1 MLQCPFSGTVSL
13 RMLQVSV
20 PQYPE
25 VGQSVE
31 LLCQFELQGEKLY
44 TVSWYK
50 DFNELYR
57 FVPRGSPKQHVY
69 WIDGIKVNVSI
80 RAQPIVRNIA
90 SGLKVGSWSLIT
102 SCNLPPPHN
111 TTSVATL
118 YILFIRD
125 QVVKVKNNVIV
136 G

>member
-1 MLQCPFSGTVSL
+1 MALRENVCSSVPFSGTVSL
-13 RMLQVSV
+13 RMLHVSV

-69 WIDGIKVNVSI
+69 WIDGIKVDVSI
-80 RAQPIVRNIA
+80 RTQPTLLYKVAQ
-90 SGLKVGSWSLIT
+90 K
-102 SCNLPPPHN
+102 
-111 TTSVATL
+111 
-118 YILFIRD
+118 
-125 QVVKVKNNVIV
+125 
-136 G
+136 

>member
-1 MLQCPFSGTVSL
+1 
-13 RMLQVSV
+13 MLQVSV

-80 RAQPIVRNIA
+80 RAQPIVRTIA
-90 SGLKVGSWSLIT
+90 SSSKVGSWRSLIT
-102 SCNLPPPHN
+102 SCNLPPHKHN
-111 TTSVATL
+111 TNSIATL
-118 YILFIRD
+118 YVLFIFD

>member
-1 MLQCPFSGTVSL
+1 MKKKALRENVCYSVPFSGTVSL

-80 RAQPIVRNIA
+80 GVQPCKQQAEYYSKRHE
-90 SGLKVGSWSLIT
+90 SSQLEFDHRL
-102 SCNLPPPHN
+102 
-111 TTSVATL
+111 
-118 YILFIRD
+118 
-125 QVVKVKNNVIV
+125 
-136 G
+136 

>member
-1 MLQCPFSGTVSL
+1 MIVKMSFFSGTVSL

-80 RAQPIVRNIA
+80 RAQPIVRTIA
-90 SGLKVGSWSLIT
+90 SGSKVGSWRLIT
-102 SCNLPPPHN
+102 SCNLPPTTCN
-111 TTSVATL
+111 TTSVAT
-118 YILFIRD
+118 
-125 QVVKVKNNVIV
+125 
-136 G
+136 